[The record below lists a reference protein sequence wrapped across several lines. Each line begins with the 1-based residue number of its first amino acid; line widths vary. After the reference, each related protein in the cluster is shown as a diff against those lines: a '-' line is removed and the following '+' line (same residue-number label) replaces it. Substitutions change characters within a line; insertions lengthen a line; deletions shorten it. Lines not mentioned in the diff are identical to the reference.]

1 MLIRVKLH
9 AFVFYPLKVNICEG
23 WMKFHD
29 FIAKIKYIQ
38 VTEKSNFSKSDAPVW
53 VQFKIKTFFSPLV
66 HI

>member
-9 AFVFYPLKVNICEG
+9 AFVFCPLKVNICEG

-38 VTEKSNFSKSDAPVW
+38 VTEKVIFLSLTHLCGSNLKLKP
-53 VQFKIKTFFSPLV
+53 FFSPLV

>member
-1 MLIRVKLH
+1 MLIRTKLH
-9 AFVFYPLKVNICEG
+9 AFVFYRLKVNICEG
-23 WMKFHD
+23 WMKFH

-38 VTEKSNFSKSDAPVW
+38 VTEKSNFSNSNAPVW

>member
-1 MLIRVKLH
+1 MLIRTKLH
-9 AFVFYPLKVNICEG
+9 AFVFYRLKVNICEG

-29 FIAKIKYIQ
+29 FIAKIKYNQ
-38 VTEKSNFSKSDAPVW
+38 VTEKSNFSKSNAPVW